1 MCWRDGFTR
10 TTGWWKA
17 FVSFLKAFSPYA
29 WVLILIVGITSAV
42 LAYKNLSLQQS
53 AIRPE
58 MLFTRADMVDP
69 YDDGIL
75 NLGMQNVGTR
85 SAYDYH
91 LTIKTVDLTSGNIA
105 VMQVVNNSNPI
116 IRQGGISASPRLDM
130 SKFLDVMA
138 LCVTY
143 SSEDGRTFNDQ
154 TFFTFPTMTRGLK
167 KDKGGGGQ
175 YLAASVSPEQRQ
187 NLEKLEICKD

>member
-10 TTGWWKA
+10 TTVWWKA

-29 WVLILIVGITSAV
+29 WVLILVVSITSAV
-42 LAYKNLSLQQS
+42 LAYKNLSLQQN

-58 MLFTRADMVDP
+58 MLFNRMDMVDP

-75 NLGMQNVGTR
+75 NLGMRNVGTR

-91 LTIKTVDLTSGNIA
+91 IERKTVDLTSGNI
-105 VMQVVNNSNPI
+105 VLMQTLDNSNPI
-116 IRQGGISASPRLDM
+116 IRQGEISASPHLDM
-130 SKFLDVMA
+130 SKFLDVLV

-143 SSEDGRTFNDQ
+143 HSEDGRTFNDPM
-154 TFFTFPTMTRGLK
+154 FVTFPAMTRGLK

-175 YLAASVSPEQRQ
+175 YLAASVAPEQRQ
-187 NLEKLEICKD
+187 KLEKMEICKD